1 MLTFQMCLFVIDL
14 AMSLKLKMKLPGIYN
29 NVFKNL
35 FMLVTFTSVK
45 IFVKYLRK
53 IRIQVVQVSAPYR
66 LQEHLRFC

>member
-1 MLTFQMCLFVIDL
+1 MCLFVIDL

-35 FMLVTFTSVK
+35 YMLVTFTSVK

-53 IRIQVVQVSAPYR
+53 IRIQVDQVQLITDFR
-66 LQEHLRFC
+66 NI